1 MLNLAPIFYMEKL
14 GCTETAAGA
23 WIAMANSTTVPFTF
37 LSGLIESVLLKRGR
51 SQLWI
56 RKASTAVG
64 TVGVAASVILCK
76 PWTLFAFS

>member
-1 MLNLAPIFYMEKL
+1 MLKIWNMSLVTL
-14 GCTETAAGA
+14 
-23 WIAMANSTTVPFTF
+23 TF
-37 LSGLIESVLLKRGR
+37 LLTIFATFLTRSGLIESVLLKRGR

-76 PWTLFAFS
+76 PRTLFAFC

>member
-1 MLNLAPIFYMEKL
+1 M
-14 GCTETAAGA
+14 AAILYRC
-23 WIAMANSTTVPFTF
+23 WQVPFTF

-56 RKASTAVG
+56 RKASTALG

-76 PWTLFAFS
+76 PS

>member
-1 MLNLAPIFYMEKL
+1 M
-14 GCTETAAGA
+14 
-23 WIAMANSTTVPFTF
+23 PFTF

-76 PWTLFAFS
+76 PRTLFAESRL